1 MDCVR
6 FIRAKECKRPGCA
19 AVRSP
24 IPLVFHPGALPYA
37 VFLIL
42 FINVLLLR
50 LVQAFVVNIEKV
62 EYFKDA
68 STGQALAL
76 SCIYLTNK
84 LINVALN
91 AEIAYMASNPTFLTK
106 GTLN

>member
-1 MDCVR
+1 M
-6 FIRAKECKRPGCA
+6 
-19 AVRSP
+19 
-24 IPLVFHPGALPYA
+24 
-37 VFLIL
+37 
-42 FINVLLLR
+42 LLLR

-91 AEIAYMASNPTFLTK
+91 AEIAYMASQSHLPYQRHPMLPK
-106 GTLN
+106 APYVRWL

>member
-1 MDCVR
+1 M
-6 FIRAKECKRPGCA
+6 
-19 AVRSP
+19 
-24 IPLVFHPGALPYA
+24 FHPGALRC
-37 VFLIL
+37 FFIL
-42 FINVLLLR
+42 LINVLLLR

-106 GTLN
+106 GTIGYQKHPMSGGCEAVF